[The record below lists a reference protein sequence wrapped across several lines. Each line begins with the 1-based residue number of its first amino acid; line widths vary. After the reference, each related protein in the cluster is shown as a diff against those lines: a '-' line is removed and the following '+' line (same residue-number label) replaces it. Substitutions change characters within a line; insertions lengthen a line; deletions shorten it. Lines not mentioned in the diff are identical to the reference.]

1 MDIWSRQEGK
11 HNKYQPEIRMSGE
24 FDKQSH
30 RLYHRPGISF
40 FRKKRLHEKK
50 CNDNIDTS
58 KEGLPNKGAPPGRI
72 QKQHTSDNRCCH
84 RRNDIQSCVIDR
96 MRVSFSPEKQSLI
109 SAVEMVTMQPAP
121 NACRIRPP
129 MST

>member
-1 MDIWSRQEGK
+1 
-11 HNKYQPEIRMSGE
+11 MSGE

-40 FRKKRLHEKK
+40 FRKKRLREKK

-58 KEGLPNKGAPPGRI
+58 KEGQQNKGAPPGLPIIGAAIGAMTFRA
-72 QKQHTSDNRCCH
+72 
-84 RRNDIQSCVIDR
+84 CVIDR

>member
-30 RLYHRPGISF
+30 RLYHRPDISF

-58 KEGLPNKGAPPGRI
+58 KEGQQNKGAPPGRI

-84 RRNDIQSCVIDR
+84 RRNDIQSYVIDR
-96 MRVSFSPEKQSLI
+96 MRVNFSPEKQSLI
-109 SAVEMVTMQPAP
+109 SAVEMVTMPPLPMPAEY
-121 NACRIRPP
+121 ALL
-129 MST
+129 

>member
-1 MDIWSRQEGK
+1 MIILILPRKASRTKASRQ
-11 HNKYQPEIRMSGE
+11 NVYRSR
-24 FDKQSH
+24 
-30 RLYHRPGISF
+30 RLPIIGAAIGAMT
-40 FRKKRLHEKK
+40 FRA
-50 CNDNIDTS
+50 
-58 KEGLPNKGAPPGRI
+58 G
-72 QKQHTSDNRCCH
+72 
-84 RRNDIQSCVIDR
+84 VIAR